1 MIIDVLTIFPGYFE
15 SPAREGILRIA
26 AEKGLVNIR
35 VTDIRDF
42 TDDVHRSV
50 DDCPYGG
57 GAGMVMTPE
66 PIYRALANVL
76 GAAPEKATGAR
87 IVLTTPRGRRFD
99 QAIADELAKEERIVF
114 ICGHYEGVD
123 ERIHALAS
131 DELSAGDYVL
141 SGGEPAVLAFVDSIV
156 RLLPGV
162 LGSDLSLDEESF
174 AGGLLEYP
182 QYTRPREFMDIAVPD
197 VLLSGNHAKI
207 SRWRREQAIAVT
219 ARRRPDLLTVADLTE
234 EEQAEAAGLM
244 RDTKKGRTEK

>member
-1 MIIDVLTIFPGYFE
+1 MKIDVLTIFPGYFE
-15 SPAREGILRIA
+15 SPAGEGILRIA
-26 AEKGLVNIR
+26 AEKGLVDIR

-66 PIYRALANVL
+66 PIYRALTHVL
-76 GAAPEKATGAR
+76 GSKPEEAAGAR
-87 IVLTTPRGRRFD
+87 IVITTPRGRRFD
-99 QAIADELAKEERIVF
+99 QTIADELSKEERIVF

-141 SGGEPAVLAFVDSIV
+141 SGGEPAALAFIDSIV

-162 LGSDLSLDEESF
+162 LGSDLSLAEESF

-182 QYTRPREFMDIAVPD
+182 QYTRPREFMNIAVPD
-197 VLLSGNHAKI
+197 VLLSGNHARI

-219 ARRRPDLLTVADLTE
+219 ARRRPDLLTGADLSE
-234 EEQAEAAGLM
+234 EEQAEAAGLI
-244 RDTKKGRTEK
+244 RDTKKGRTKK